1 MPSGMAVRC
10 TVDLSKQKVV
20 KARRLFQFDVTEA
33 NIEGNHMGTI
43 LELRGYAILT
53 AFSLSRVKAV

>member
-1 MPSGMAVRC
+1 MLSAMAVRRA
-10 TVDLSKQKVV
+10 VDLSKQKAV
-20 KARRLFQFDVTEA
+20 KAKRPFQFDVTEA